1 MTDTPT
7 IELAGLGVRLGSRT
21 ILDNLT
27 CSLSGRTIGLL
38 GPNGAGK
45 STLINTLLGFHK
57 PSSGSARI
65 FGFDI
70 RTHIHQVR
78 SIVGFMPENDSFI
91 AGMTA
96 VAFIRMMA
104 ELSGLPSRAALERA
118 HEALFYVGLGEAR
131 YRKLGTYSLGMKQL
145 AKLAQA
151 IVHGPRLVILDEP
164 TNGLDPPARRRMI
177 RLIREMKETGDLRI
191 VLCSHLLH
199 DVEESCEE
207 VLILKQGRI
216 VHYANLEQERKS
228 NLRFLEVETYG
239 DDSGFLE
246 TLEKLGCECAIA
258 GDRRLK
264 MVLGETTQIRDIY
277 AIAAERNV
285 QLRRLSYRRDSLED
299 IFLKAMETNGNGRL
313 QA

>member
-1 MTDTPT
+1 
-7 IELAGLGVRLGSRT
+7 
-21 ILDNLT
+21 
-27 CSLSGRTIGLL
+27 
-38 GPNGAGK
+38 
-45 STLINTLLGFHK
+45 
-57 PSSGSARI
+57 
-65 FGFDI
+65 
-70 RTHIHQVR
+70 
-78 SIVGFMPENDSFI
+78 
-91 AGMTA
+91 
-96 VAFIRMMA
+96 
-104 ELSGLPSRAALERA
+104 
-118 HEALFYVGLGEAR
+118 
-131 YRKLGTYSLGMKQL
+131 
-145 AKLAQA
+145 
-151 IVHGPRLVILDEP
+151 
-164 TNGLDPPARRRMI
+164 
-177 RLIREMKETGDLRI
+177 MKETGDLRI

-299 IFLKAMETNGNGRL
+299 IFMKAMETNGNGRL